1 MVNYA
6 QPIKEN
12 SIMDIQEKLHE
23 RRTVSLSNDIN
34 REQADKIRKKLLEFE
49 IESDKEIYLLIDST
63 GGETQAAF
71 SICDLISC
79 LKAPVTGIVLGR
91 CSSAA
96 VTILQSCNKRCALKH
111 TFFFLHFIS
120 VSFNF
125 SAHLSDEEIEALFER
140 RRYEGKDQQAKSE
153 QLIATR
159 TGKTVEEIRKLMLD
173 GDVLDAR
180 LSAGEAMIY
189 GLIDEIIENPKE
201 LLAER
206 K

>member
-1 MVNYA
+1 
-6 QPIKEN
+6 
-12 SIMDIQEKLHE
+12 MDVQEKLNE
-23 RRTVSLSNDIN
+23 RRIITLSNDIN
-34 REQADKIRKKLLEFE
+34 REQSDKIRKKLLEFE
-49 IESDKEIYLLIDST
+49 IESDKEIYLLIDSN
-63 GGETQAAF
+63 GGDTQSAF

-79 LKAPVTGIVLGR
+79 LKAPVTGIVVGR

-96 VTILQSCNKRCALKH
+96 VTILQSCKKRHALKH
-111 TFFFLHFIS
+111 TFFFLHFVS

-125 SAHLSDEEIEALFER
+125 SIHLSDEEIKAIFER

-153 QLIATR
+153 QLVAAR
-159 TGKTVEEIRKLMLD
+159 TGKSVDDIRKLMRE

-180 LSAGEAMIY
+180 LSAEEAIAY
-189 GLIDEIIENPKE
+189 GLIDEIIESPKE